1 MTSPWGKLTAPVR
14 HPTKKVNKAGELT
27 YLYTNTEAPRI
38 VVELTT
44 LFTSRQGKLTDEE
57 RLSTVELLIKLA
69 GYVSKLI
76 MLAV

>member
-1 MTSPWGKLTAPVR
+1 MTSPWGKLTTPVR

-27 YLYTNTEAPRI
+27 YLYTNIGTPQI

-44 LFTSRQGKLTDEE
+44 LFTSRQGKLTDGE

-69 GYVSKLI
+69 GYVKS
-76 MLAV
+76 